1 MATPTEFETSSAEAT
16 TANSHPALAPPKSS
30 RGRVVG
36 VVTIFTL
43 IVAIVGYL
51 REATL
56 AAQFG
61 VTATMDAYFGAIF
74 IPTNI
79 YLILVVGTVSPI
91 LIPILLHEDGRDHAR
106 TSETFSI
113 ITTFVLT
120 LFGAVVICGM
130 ITARWWLEWLFPG
143 FDPATRAMALK
154 LIYII
159 FPALPL
165 LALAGILTAALNGYH
180 RYALAAFA
188 PALSSIAVI
197 VTALV
202 ARGERAIYIVGLGTT
217 VGFLL
222 QFMVLVPATR
232 SVGLGYRHILRLR
245 HPAIARLVQLGSPLI
260 LYLLAANA
268 SLVVERNLAS
278 RLSVGALSSLTY
290 AMRLF
295 TVPSNFLAAPL
306 AIVAYP
312 YFAREALR
320 TEYGDL
326 RQELARTVR
335 FVVFLFVP
343 ITVWSVLNS
352 LPVTRALY
360 ERGHF
365 GIADSILVSNVFRLY
380 AIGILPNAITVPLLR
395 CFYAVEDTIT
405 PLWVESIDLAFFIV
419 CAPLL
424 TRRFGISGLAF
435 TRGMTFLLVATILAW
450 VLWHKKGLLRIG
462 RDFAPFMARTAV
474 ATLAMALVGWFGI
487 QWLRPWFDQ
496 GGTLARVA
504 IIGIQIVLDGAVFLA
519 AAILLKMDEAEKL
532 LRTVL
537 SLFQIAP
544 QNASA

>member
-1 MATPTEFETSSAEAT
+1 MVIPTEFETSTAEPGTPAPDAT
-16 TANSHPALAPPKSS
+16 MMGAKSN

-36 VVTIFTL
+36 VVTILTL

-56 AAQFG
+56 AARFG

-91 LIPILLHEDGRDHAR
+91 LIPILLHDDDRDHAR
-106 TSETFSI
+106 ASESFSI
-113 ITTFVLT
+113 ITNFVLV

-130 ITARWWLEWLFPG
+130 ITARWWLAWLFPG
-143 FDPATRAMALK
+143 FDAATQAMALK

-180 RYALAAFA
+180 RYSLAAFA
-188 PALSSIAVI
+188 PALSSVAVI
-197 VTALV
+197 MTALV

-217 VGFLL
+217 FGFLL
-222 QFMVLVPATR
+222 QFLVLVPATR
-232 SVGLGYRHILRLR
+232 SLGIGYRFIFRLR
-245 HPAIARLVQLGSPLI
+245 HPAIVRLVQLGSPLI
-260 LYLLAANA
+260 LYLLVANA

-278 RLSVGALSSLTY
+278 RLSAGALSSLTY

-320 TEYGDL
+320 TEYGEL

-335 FVVFLFVP
+335 LVVFLFVP
-343 ITVWSVLNS
+343 ITVWSVLNAV
-352 LPVTRALY
+352 PVTRALY

-435 TRGMTFLLVATILAW
+435 MRGITFLLVATILVW
-450 VLWHKKGLLRIG
+450 VLCHKKGLLRIG
-462 RDFAPFMARTAV
+462 RDFAPFIARIATATAV
-474 ATLAMALVGWFGI
+474 MAVVSWFGV
-487 QWLRPWFDQ
+487 QWFRAWFDQ
-496 GGTLARVA
+496 GGTLWRVA
-504 IIGIQIVLDGAVFLA
+504 LIGIQIVLDGAVFLA
-519 AAILLKMDEAEKL
+519 TAILLKMDEAEQL

-537 SLFQIAP
+537 NLFQVAP